1 VIPARALLASVA
13 LALAAACAGAGG
25 ARPPPPGT
33 DERAAREVLR
43 RFARA
48 LEDGRFEEAHALL
61 SARWRA
67 ATTPARLALDWRGAG
82 AGAREAAA
90 RVLAR
95 LEAGDALERT
105 GAAARLGLG
114 QGRAALVVAEPAG
127 WRVDAL
133 E

>member
-1 VIPARALLASVA
+1 VNPTRALLASAA
-13 LALAAACAGAGG
+13 LALAAACAGPG

-48 LEDGRFEEAHALL
+48 LEAGRFEDAHALL

-82 AGAREAAA
+82 PGAREAAA

-95 LEAGDALERT
+95 LEAGGALART
-105 GAAARLGLG
+105 GAAARLELG
-114 QGRAALVVAEPAG
+114 QGRAALVVAEPGG